1 MFRHVWGKRRIQ
13 MEEHMRLGDSQPEG
27 FEALAGAEVFNHGHL
42 PAAAAYCRRLGLVE
56 LVDRLAP
63 SKMELR
69 PGLVVQAM
77 VLDTLSG
84 RSPLYRLEH
93 FLEEKDIEPLLGE
106 DTTSQSRP
114 PAK

>member
-1 MFRHVWGKRRIQ
+1 
-13 MEEHMRLGDSQPEG
+13 
-27 FEALAGAEVFNHGHL
+27 
-42 PAAAAYCRRLGLVE
+42 
-56 LVDRLAP
+56 
-63 SKMELR
+63 
-69 PGLVVQAM
+69 M